1 MKCII
6 FFVIIFL
13 FILIYN
19 KYNYNIVKGGN
30 NNTNIIIDK
39 FEELCKKNNINYDI
53 TNKRMIIFIKKH
65 RLVIKNK
72 KYIHTNPIC
81 KNDRC
86 TKPYNSS
93 LFHKN
98 NLPTPKYQVF
108 GKVLSKKNIEE
119 IINDNNINFPS
130 VIKPIDSSL
139 GHKVYIN
146 IKNKNELKYI
156 LQNNFLN
163 QTIPLSSTQKIMIEE
178 FYTGDNFRIICYKN
192 KILYIIKKIPLHIIG
207 NGNDSLEVLIQN
219 LKQSKKHVDYVFLK
233 NNGIKLN
240 EVVPLNKKVILNPL
254 ANGSQGSILENINI
268 KDVHIDNIN
277 LFEKINT
284 ILKYNLSGIDF
295 IIPDISKSYKTQKSA
310 INEINSSPELKI
322 TKNIDNII
330 STILL

>member
-1 MKCII
+1 MKFI
-6 FFVIIFL
+6 FFIVIILL
-13 FILIYN
+13 FVLIYN
-19 KYNYNIVKGGN
+19 KYNYNILKGG

-39 FEELCKKNNINYDI
+39 FKELCKKNNINYDI
-53 TNKRMIIFIKKH
+53 TDKQMIIFIKKH

-93 LFHKN
+93 LFYKN
-98 NLPTPKYQVF
+98 SLPTPKYQVF
-108 GKVLSKKNIEE
+108 NKISSKKYIEQ
-119 IINDNNINFPS
+119 IINDNNIKFPS

-156 LQNNFLN
+156 LENYFLN
-163 QTIPLSSTQKIMIEE
+163 QKIPLSSTQKIMIEE

-207 NGNDSLEVLIQN
+207 NGNDSLELLIKN
-219 LKQSKKHVDYVFLK
+219 HKSKKHIDYLFLK
-233 NNGIKLN
+233 DNAIKLDQ
-240 EVVPLNKKVILNPL
+240 VVPYNKKIILNPL
-254 ANGSQGSILENINI
+254 ANGSQGSTLENINI
-268 KDVHIDNIN
+268 KDVHIDNIK

-284 ILKYNLSGIDF
+284 ILKYNLTGIDF
-295 IIPDISKSYKTQKSA
+295 IIPDISKSYKTQKCA

-322 TKNIDNII
+322 TQNIDYII